1 MTLRPFALLPALA
14 LASWL
19 AACTGGSSS
28 NDVSASAPPIAAPTS
43 SDLFLIFPNPQLPP
57 DATQVAQAQ
66 TLSEDYAKAYYAAID
81 PLNERDTLDKWKAA
95 NGFGSGTGTEV
106 TAVFGDVRDLGYG
119 RRMTA
124 RRDPARKTI
133 AFLVE
138 NYLTSPGGVYGYTPQ
153 SLSAAIVQDTRW
165 RILYNAIEF
174 SPRPGAGPNDA
185 PFAKFFNFDPITGQ
199 RQLTV
204 NIDGR
209 GSKAM
214 PTVCF
219 SCHGGRA
226 DALDRNASG
235 QLFFGSPLF
244 AALPGT
250 SNANGDAQAHLA
262 PFEVGTFDFS
272 TMTGNTRADYEAA
285 LKLMNRFV
293 LCSYPSLTGSSPNNC
308 PDEPVFQR
316 VANANE
322 WQGGAAN
329 LIRNAYGGDGLPNA
343 VYADTYIPDS
353 WANNNPDLYHSVIAQ
368 SCRACHMLRD
378 DARSA
383 DSTLHLDFD
392 DYAAFQNYAA
402 LTRHYMIDLGTMPL
416 AKIVYDNFWQTDGPE
431 KLAEF
436 LEQTP
441 VSPSFGPQPIR
452 DASGKVIQPGRPIAD
467 PGPLT
472 RTVRMGWVQLRAVQ
486 TFNDA
491 YSWTVVSAPAGIA
504 PAAVQIENANTP
516 WARFNAT
523 APTGTY
529 KVQLVTSRAGVQ
541 SDPATVEVVV
551 SNDNSLLLYDQNTI
565 RLAQINT
572 ILGNIN
578 NNCFSCHSSSP
589 LIPTLTPPV
598 DFESAAGQY
607 ERITSRINFSDTR
620 LSKLLLKPTA
630 LVPHAGDSEP
640 FTGFDTTVSP
650 GDPKR
655 VDYDNFVN
663 WISNGAPQ

>member
-1 MTLRPFALLPALA
+1 MTSRPFALLPALA

-28 NDVSASAPPIAAPTS
+28 NDVSPSAPPVAAPTS
-43 SDLFLIFPNPQLPP
+43 SDMFLIFPNPQLPP
-57 DATQVAQAQ
+57 GATQLAQAQ

-138 NYLTSPGGVYGYTPQ
+138 NYLTSPGGAYGYTPQ
-153 SLSAAIVQDTRW
+153 SLSAAIVKDTRW
-165 RILYNAIEF
+165 RIHYNAIEF

-185 PFAKFFNFDPITGQ
+185 PFAKFFNFDPVTGQ
-199 RQLTV
+199 RKLTV
-204 NIDGR
+204 DIDGR

-214 PTVCF
+214 PAVCF
-219 SCHGGRA
+219 SCHGGRG

-235 QLFFGSPLF
+235 QLFYGSPLF
-244 AALPGT
+244 AAWPGA
-250 SNANGDAQAHLA
+250 SNADGDAQARLQ
-262 PFEVGTFDFS
+262 PFEVGNFDFS
-272 TMTGNTRADYEAA
+272 TMAGNTRADYEAA

-293 LCSYPSLTGSSPNNC
+293 MCSYPSAAGSGGNNC
-308 PDEPVFQR
+308 PDEPVFKR
-316 VANANE
+316 EANVNE

-329 LIRNAYGGDGLPNA
+329 LIRNAYGGDGLPND
-343 VYADTYIPDS
+343 VYADTYMPVS
-353 WANNNPDLYHSVIAQ
+353 WANNNPDLYRSVIAR

-383 DSTLHLDFD
+383 NNTDIHLDFD
-392 DYAAFQNYAA
+392 DYATFKNYAP

-431 KLAEF
+431 KLAQF
-436 LEQTP
+436 LEQTLVP
-441 VSPSFGPQPIR
+441 TPTEPLPIR

-472 RTVRMGWVQLRAVQ
+472 RTVRMGWVPLRAVQ

-504 PAAVQIENANTP
+504 PAAVPIENANTP
-516 WARFNAT
+516 QARFNAT
-523 APTGTY
+523 VPTGTY
-529 KVQLVTSRAGVQ
+529 KVQLVTSRAGVK
-541 SDPATVEVVV
+541 SDPATVEVFV
-551 SNDNSLLLYDQNTI
+551 SNDNTIGLFDQNTI

-572 ILGNIN
+572 ILTRGT
-578 NNCFSCHSSSP
+578 CFSCHSSPPSNP
-589 LIPTLTPPV
+589 VPPV
-598 DFESAAGQY
+598 DFKSAPGQY

-620 LSKLLLKPTA
+620 LSKLLLKPAA
-630 LVPHAGDSEP
+630 LVPHAGGSGP
-640 FTGFDTTVSP
+640 LGSFNSLANP
-650 GDPKR
+650 GAADR

-663 WISNGAPQ
+663 WISNDAPQ